1 MKEGYNQSHKWVA
14 NLVYFAVLGA
24 TFYISCAILAV
35 QRQESLSLQTLI
47 YASVIFVSIKVGRY
61 GVAIITR
68 SQSRIIYT
76 VLVNAAGITIGVV
89 MLLLL
94 RLFVPELTVSV
105 IALIV
110 SSIIAF
116 FVLGTI
122 SPFLL
127 SDRRVSAR

>member
-1 MKEGYNQSHKWVA
+1 MKDPHNHNHKWFA

-24 TFYISCAILAV
+24 TFYISCAMLAV
-35 QRQESLSLQTLI
+35 QGRESLTLQAFI
-47 YASVIFVSIKVGRY
+47 YASVVLVSIKIGRF
-61 GVAIITR
+61 GVAKIAC

-76 VLVNAAGITIGVV
+76 VLVNAAGIAIGVI

-94 RLFVPELTVSV
+94 RLFVPELIVSV
-105 IALIV
+105 VALIV

-127 SDRRVSAR
+127 SDRRLSAR